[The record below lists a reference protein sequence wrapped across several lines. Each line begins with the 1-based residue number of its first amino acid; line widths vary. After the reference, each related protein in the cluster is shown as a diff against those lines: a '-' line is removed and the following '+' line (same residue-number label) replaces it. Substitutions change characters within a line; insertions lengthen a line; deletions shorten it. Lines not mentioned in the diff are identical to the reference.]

1 MTRDRAEAIRA
12 AVCRC
17 AGIEVEDMT
26 GPGRHRSH
34 VIARQVLAGV
44 LRNEGMPL
52 SSIGAVMGRDHST
65 VMWAL
70 GRLGDALLTKTRDV
84 WVLWNDVHE
93 TMEREGI

>member
-1 MTRDRAEAIRA
+1 MTKERAEAIRA

-17 AGIEVEDMT
+17 AGIEVEDLA
-26 GPGRHRSH
+26 GPGRYRNL

-44 LRNEGMPL
+44 LRDEGMPL

-70 GRLGDALLTKTRDV
+70 GRLGDALLTRTRDV
-84 WVLWNDVHE
+84 QVLWDDVQA
-93 TMEREGI
+93 MIAGEGI

>member
-1 MTRDRAEAIRA
+1 MTTERAEAIRE

-17 AGIEVEDMT
+17 AGITVEALKDR
-26 GPGRHRSH
+26 GRYRCQI
-34 VIARQVLAGV
+34 IARQVLAGV
-44 LRNEGMPL
+44 LRDEGMPL
-52 SSIGAVMGRDHST
+52 TSIGWMMDRDHST

-84 WVLWNDVHE
+84 QVLWNDVHE